1 MPADQI
7 DVPALPVMV
16 PLGIVLMA
24 VSWAVLRRRGPL
36 TAWNLGATWAGCWWA
51 VAVLGA
57 TMLPLHLGW
66 GAFYGEPGYYRIL
79 PIPVYDMRPSDFALN
94 IVMTLPLAGLLHVI
108 FGVRDRFRV
117 VLIGFLLSL
126 TIETT
131 QLILDLT
138 LQGTRWA
145 DVNDLISNTLGAYLG
160 FLAFRR
166 LSRFPR
172 FRRLVGKCTF
182 RPAESENRARLGRS
196 TRTGTP

>member
-1 MPADQI
+1 MPTDQI
-7 DVPALPVMV
+7 DVPPLPVMV
-16 PLGIVLMA
+16 PLGILLMI

-36 TAWNLGATWAGCWWA
+36 TAWSLGAAWAGCWWV

-66 GAFYGEPGYYRIL
+66 GEYTGEPGYDRIL
-79 PIPVYDMRPSDFALN
+79 PVPLITMRPSDFVLN
-94 IVMTLPLAGLLHVI
+94 IVMTLPLAALLQVI
-108 FGVRDRFRV
+108 FGVRDRSRV

-131 QLILDLT
+131 QLVLALT

-145 DVNDLISNTLGAYLG
+145 DINDLISNTSGAYLG

-166 LSRFPR
+166 LLRDER
-172 FRRLVGKCTF
+172 FRRLADRCTF
-182 RPAESENRARLGRS
+182 RRAEPRAREVVR
-196 TRTGTP
+196 